1 MKVEGLFVMNHMIER
16 EEDDKLE
23 YDAPTKVVLINTN
36 LLDFE
41 DNVIRKVMMMLV
53 LVGVVEELLILF
65 VKHLLS

>member
-1 MKVEGLFVMNHMIER
+1 MP
-16 EEDDKLE
+16 E

>member
-41 DNVIRKVMMMLV
+41 DNVIRRVMMMLV

>member
-53 LVGVVEELLILF
+53 LVGIVEELLILF

>member
-1 MKVEGLFVMNHMIER
+1 MNHMIER

-65 VKHLLS
+65 VKHLVS